1 MSVTLQELKYFVKLT
16 GLTKNIRKEQEE
28 KCGLFA
34 KSEQTCGE
42 L

>member
-1 MSVTLQELKYFVKLT
+1 MRVTSQKCKYFVKLT

-34 KSEQTCGE
+34 KLEQTCGE